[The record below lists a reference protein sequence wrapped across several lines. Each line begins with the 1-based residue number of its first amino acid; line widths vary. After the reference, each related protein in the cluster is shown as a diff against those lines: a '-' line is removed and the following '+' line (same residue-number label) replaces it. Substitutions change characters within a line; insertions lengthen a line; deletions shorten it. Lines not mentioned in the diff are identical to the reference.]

1 MQVDWLIMGNNE
13 MVTFRIN
20 ISDNLNTL
28 LYNCPKNYWILKLQ
42 PTYPKSHS
50 ARMLPSLAVAV
61 VGVESP
67 AKSVQSVTIIQ
78 EEDGEGV
85 IAVHVNTGVIPK
97 VFSCRKSLTL

>member
-1 MQVDWLIMGNNE
+1 
-13 MVTFRIN
+13 
-20 ISDNLNTL
+20 
-28 LYNCPKNYWILKLQ
+28 
-42 PTYPKSHS
+42 
-50 ARMLPSLAVAV
+50 MLPSLAVAV

-97 VFSCRKSLTL
+97 VFSCGKNVKL